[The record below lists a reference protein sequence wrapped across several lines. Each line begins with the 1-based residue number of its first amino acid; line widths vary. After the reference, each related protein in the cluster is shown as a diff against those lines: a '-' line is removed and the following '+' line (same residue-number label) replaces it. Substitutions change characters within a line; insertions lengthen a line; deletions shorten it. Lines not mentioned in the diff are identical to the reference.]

1 VTVAQPQEPI
11 PLETDAPMEPDRTHD
26 IETILTTTDLADRA
40 VRKAVREAVLRHKLL
55 GNAIA
60 VGRGGKVVWIP
71 PEGIEVPPPED
82 EEAG

>member
-1 VTVAQPQEPI
+1 M
-11 PLETDAPMEPDRTHD
+11 ETDPPRD
-26 IETILTTTDLADRA
+26 IEAILATTDLADRA

-71 PEGIEVPPPED
+71 PEEIEVPPPE
-82 EEAG
+82 EEDTG

>member
-1 VTVAQPQEPI
+1 
-11 PLETDAPMEPDRTHD
+11 
-26 IETILTTTDLADRA
+26 

-71 PEGIEVPPPED
+71 PEEIEVPPPE
-82 EEAG
+82 EEDAG

>member
-1 VTVAQPQEPI
+1 
-11 PLETDAPMEPDRTHD
+11 MEPERPRD
-26 IETILTTTDLADRA
+26 IETILATTDLADRA

-71 PEGIEVPPPED
+71 PEEIEVPPPE
-82 EEAG
+82 EEDTG

>member
-1 VTVAQPQEPI
+1 MAK
-11 PLETDAPMEPDRTHD
+11 PMKPDPPRD
-26 IETILTTTDLADRA
+26 IEAILATTDLADRA

-71 PEGIEVPPPED
+71 PEEIEVPPPE
-82 EEAG
+82 EEGTG